1 MPAQLFI
8 ILRYIGIFVLI
19 IAILLIIAR
28 WKFPVETRSKSI
40 FAYIR
45 DIWNAMRERREDVR
59 EKKHNLEAL
68 RNKTALLIDPDE
80 KSSRIMTWKLESL
93 GCRILRA
100 RDGVQGINQAAEQN
114 PDFIIADTLLKD
126 MSATDFFNS
135 LKMRDIPVIFIGVL
149 RNQWD
154 ELHKLGRNVACFA
167 KPYDP
172 EEVASLTGYML
183 LRDKEKSIES

>member
-8 ILRYIGIFVLI
+8 ILRYIGIFILI

-28 WKFPVETRSKSI
+28 WKFPVEHRSKSI

-45 DIWNAMRERREDVR
+45 DIWNAMRERRDDVR
-59 EKKHNLEAL
+59 EKAQNLQAL
-68 RNKTALLIDPDE
+68 RDKTALLVDPDE

-93 GCRILRA
+93 GCKILRA
-100 RDGVQGINQAAEQN
+100 RDGVQGISQTGEQK
-114 PDFIIADTLLKD
+114 PDFIIADTLLTD
-126 MSATDFFNS
+126 MSATDFFSS
-135 LKMRDIPVIFIGVL
+135 LQKWDMPVIFIGVL

-172 EEVASLTGYML
+172 EEVASLAGYML
-183 LRDKEKSIES
+183 LRDKEKSVES